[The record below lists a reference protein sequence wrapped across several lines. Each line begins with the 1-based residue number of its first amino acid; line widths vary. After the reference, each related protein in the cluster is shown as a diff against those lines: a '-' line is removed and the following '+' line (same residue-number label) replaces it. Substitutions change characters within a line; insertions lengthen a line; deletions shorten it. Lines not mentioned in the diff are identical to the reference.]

1 MARELAGAVA
11 RLAMTAEDRAR
22 PREAL
27 LGLLARETDPGKAR
41 EVADVV
47 AGLNPRVA
55 DLVGSDSWPFP
66 PNPAMLAAARQNS
79 GLPAWLAALLLLSS
93 AVAGHVCPVEL
104 SGFWRCGRMMGRLRG
119 MGVR

>member
-1 MARELAGAVA
+1 
-11 RLAMTAEDRAR
+11 MTAEDRAR
-22 PREAL
+22 AREAL
-27 LGLLARETDPGKAR
+27 LRLLARETDPGKAR

-79 GLPAWLAALLLLSS
+79 GLPAWLAALPLLSRS
-93 AVAGHVCPVEL
+93 ALTAAESDRAWTTPNNG
-104 SGFWRCGRMMGRLRG
+104 
-119 MGVR
+119 